1 MACWSRR
8 SSPLL
13 KRLFKMD
20 GFCGREV
27 LPAAE
32 RLRETADN
40 RSPRACG
47 RMLARFSFLYASR
60 DERLLLFEDGD
71 GHLVAVDSSHSSS
84 STATRSLSALRP
96 PSPPESSSLME
107 VVLAR
112 ETMAAS
118 MAPLA
123 RSARWRVRRAP
134 KAQTTSRT
142 DSAQV
147 KSCLKRPFYTTFT
160 ISQS

>member
-1 MACWSRR
+1 MRMACWSRR

-71 GHLVAVDSSHSSS
+71 GHLVAVDSS
-84 STATRSLSALRP
+84 RL
-96 PSPPESSSLME
+96 
-107 VVLAR
+107 
-112 ETMAAS
+112 
-118 MAPLA
+118 
-123 RSARWRVRRAP
+123 
-134 KAQTTSRT
+134 
-142 DSAQV
+142 
-147 KSCLKRPFYTTFT
+147 
-160 ISQS
+160 I